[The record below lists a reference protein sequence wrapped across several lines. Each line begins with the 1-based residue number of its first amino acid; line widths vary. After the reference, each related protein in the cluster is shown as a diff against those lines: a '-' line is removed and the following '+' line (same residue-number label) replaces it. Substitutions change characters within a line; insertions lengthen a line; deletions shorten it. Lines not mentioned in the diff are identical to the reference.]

1 MHTHNKYT
9 WDTDKQTLYLSF
21 GGGRVQNS
29 LSGNRIGAKRDQM
42 NRPAVAQLVTIL
54 THTDGHPTST
64 NFPLSPTEVVHPVR
78 SIAEYILAREKM
90 MWKNEYEY
98 DTGFAFSFS
107 SCSSAL
113 SNGSRGFPA
122 PSPGKKF
129 IIIKNKK
136 NEKRNI
142 SSIAKLDSLSMLIF
156 LPSKF
161 SHVTKHQI
169 QLFKKQKPKTIIV
182 RQFKH
187 IFLGECRQIAYLETR
202 VLKVLPRITCT
213 RRTWWGEKS
222 RRRSSTNSRINHRK
236 NSG

>member
-1 MHTHNKYT
+1 
-9 WDTDKQTLYLSF
+9 
-21 GGGRVQNS
+21 
-29 LSGNRIGAKRDQM
+29 M

-122 PSPGKKF
+122 PLPSKKF
-129 IIIKNKK
+129 THKI
-136 NEKRNI
+136 RNI
-142 SSIAKLDSLSMLIF
+142 SSIVKLDSLSMLSMLIF

-169 QLFKKQKPKTIIV
+169 QLFKKQNNCKTV
-182 RQFKH
+182 
-187 IFLGECRQIAYLETR
+187 
-202 VLKVLPRITCT
+202 
-213 RRTWWGEKS
+213 
-222 RRRSSTNSRINHRK
+222 
-236 NSG
+236 